1 MLATMTK
8 PTVAE
13 TLLDLPRDHTARRP
27 TLEDLDA
34 VHALTVAADTAVLG
48 SPDTTRAD
56 VHDWLTDPDVDLSR
70 DAWLMHDPTGALV
83 GWSWVAA
90 RPGAANVDVDF
101 YVLAQGRCC
110 LPTLLAAAEQRAVEI
125 VAAGRHDAAVL
136 DKAVHRADTA
146 GAAALAEAGYAVA
159 TTFSRMRIELDG
171 VPEPPAL
178 PAGVV
183 VRRVAGRGPEDDL
196 RIAHRIAQESF
207 AEHFGHVERTYDE
220 WMRGLDAVSTVSWD
234 QV

>member
-34 VHALTVAADTAVLG
+34 VHASTVAADTAVLN

-83 GWSWVAA
+83 AWSWVAA

-101 YVLAQGRCC
+101 YVLAKGRCC
-110 LPTLLAAAEQRAVEI
+110 LPTLLPAAEQRAVEI
-125 VAAGRHDAAVL
+125 VAAGGHDAAVL
-136 DKAVHRADTA
+136 TRRSTA
-146 GAAALAEAGYAVA
+146 RTRPVPPRSRTPGTPSRRRSPGCASSSTACRNHLPCPLVSSYGGWQAVA
-159 TTFSRMRIELDG
+159 PRTTCGSRTGSRRSRSRSTSG
-171 VPEPPAL
+171 TSSGPTTSGC
-178 PAGVV
+178 AG
-183 VRRVAGRGPEDDL
+183 
-196 RIAHRIAQESF
+196 
-207 AEHFGHVERTYDE
+207 
-220 WMRGLDAVSTVSWD
+220 
-234 QV
+234 